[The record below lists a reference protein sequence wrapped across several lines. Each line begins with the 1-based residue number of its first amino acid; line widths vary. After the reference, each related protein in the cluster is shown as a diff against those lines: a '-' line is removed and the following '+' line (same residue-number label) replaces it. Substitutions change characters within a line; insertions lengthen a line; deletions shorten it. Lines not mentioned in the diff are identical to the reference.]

1 MRLVSK
7 ISEDDKLPDESKP
20 DWVIVRVIKRYQED
34 VMLLLFAAAV
44 TISCCIYYLSTMLT
58 ISDPGLTLDDSWIHV
73 QFARTIF
80 EGRPWEY
87 SPGFASTG
95 STSPLWSVILSSIF
109 FFTSDQFGIVW
120 GTYVI
125 SIMFFIGS
133 TYIAG
138 RLVANY
144 LEHPGWGLLT
154 MIAFVIIPR
163 NAWLMLSGMETPLFV
178 FVLLFSIWLL
188 DKQEMKYDLILGVV
202 AGIAYLSR
210 PEGIIIV
217 LCIPLRLLMIAVR
230 GKVSK
235 QRLGLFILSGIIAV
249 IVVSPWVLHCL
260 TTTGYPLPDTF
271 YAKVHTPT
279 TSEIEAWD
287 FWWTVFVREMPYIP
301 VAVFLGVLLIVKG
314 KPFAWL
320 IPVSLTVMYRL
331 STPYAALINNAR
343 YLVPIFDL
351 FIVVAIVS
359 GAIVFKLIL
368 KTLLEIKDEL
378 SINVVGILLLVFVI
392 ITPMT
397 PYYVWQATNYGKA
410 AGNINDMQVHLGYW
424 LDANTPPDSVFAT
437 HDAGA
442 IRFFSGRTMIDL
454 AGLVSPDMIHGNM
467 TAIEKMQ
474 YLYDNGCNYFVFFD
488 ELFGWWARL
497 LPPHSYSTLYTVFLP
512 DNVVS
517 GRDTMSVFQIHWEQ
531 TNFPANSA

>member
-1 MRLVSK
+1 
-7 ISEDDKLPDESKP
+7 
-20 DWVIVRVIKRYQED
+20 
-34 VMLLLFAAAV
+34 
-44 TISCCIYYLSTMLT
+44 MLT

-87 SPGFASTG
+87 SPGFPSTG

-125 SIMFFIGS
+125 SIGFFIGS
-133 TYIAG
+133 TFLAG

-144 LEHPGWGLLT
+144 LDHPAWGLLAMT
-154 MIAFVIIPR
+154 AFVFIPR

-178 FVLLFSIWLL
+178 FVLLLSIWML
-188 DKQEMKYDLILGVV
+188 DKEEMKYDLLIGVV

-210 PEGIIIV
+210 PEGAIVV
-217 LCIPLRLLMIAVR
+217 LCIPIRLFMLAVR
-230 GKVSK
+230 GKVTK
-235 QRLGLFILSGIIAV
+235 QRFGLFILSGIFTV
-249 IVVSPWVLHCL
+249 IVVSPWVLHCIS
-260 TTTGYPLPDTF
+260 TTGYPLPDTF
-271 YAKVHTPT
+271 YAKVHVPTPF
-279 TSEIEAWD
+279 EIGAWD
-287 FWWTVFVREMPYIP
+287 EWWIAFVNQMPYIP
-301 VAVFLGVLLIVKG
+301 VAVFLGVILIIKG

-320 IPVSLTVMYRL
+320 LPVVLTVLYRL

-343 YLVPIFDL
+343 YLVPIFDI
-351 FIVVAIVS
+351 FIIVAIAS
-359 GAIVFKLIL
+359 GAILFRLIL
-368 KTLLEIKDEL
+368 KTLLEVKNDL
-378 SINVVGILLLVFVI
+378 SINVTGIFLLAFLI
-392 ITPMT
+392 ITPLM
-397 PYYVWQATNYGKA
+397 PHYIWQATNYGKA

-424 LDANTPPDSVFAT
+424 LDENTPPDSVFCT

-454 AGLVSPDMIHGNM
+454 AGLVSPDIIHGNM
-467 TAIEKMQ
+467 TAREKLQ

-488 ELFGWWARL
+488 ELFGWWSRFFPSNA
-497 LPPHSYSTLYTVFLP
+497 YSRIYTVFLP

-517 GRDTMSVFQIHWEQ
+517 GRDTMSVFQIFWEQ
-531 TNFPANSA
+531 TDFPANSA